1 MLGLGEN
8 VPYIRYTLYPL
19 EHNTR
24 GQNAYFKVVSFERM
38 FLISGAWAS
47 GRGGGARGGGR
58 GAHLDQDVCK
68 NLGLLWQVDC
78 LLFVLSR
85 SSSIFIN
92 ELYIII
98 SLLLIESRYFVS
110 VKTSGRNQTAQFL
123 PPSGS
128 VKISCRNQTA

>member
-1 MLGLGEN
+1 
-8 VPYIRYTLYPL
+8 
-19 EHNTR
+19 
-24 GQNAYFKVVSFERM
+24 M
-38 FLISGAWAS
+38 FLISDIPYIHWNIIQEVRTRISKLFLLS
-47 GRGGGARGGGR
+47 GCSLYREHGRPEEGGGARGGGGR